1 MFFGWQTTM
10 VYTVVILMI
19 YQDYVVG
26 KIILMYCGL
35 IFFFKNG
42 VNTSFKSELFYLQP
56 LLQFISL

>member
-1 MFFGWQTTM
+1 MFFGWRTTLTI

-35 IFFFKNG
+35 NFLSKM
-42 VNTSFKSELFYLQP
+42 ELIHL
-56 LLQFISL
+56 